1 MKVSEAFLKQLSG
14 YGLTTA
20 HIIYRLP
27 DYRDILQT
35 YVWQDYDVA
44 PDFPHMKK
52 FLDFWEKNL
61 EGKLFRVQY
70 SHQSLIGANEWRKR
84 DGEFYLH

>member
-1 MKVSEAFLKQLSG
+1 MKVSDAFLKQLSG

-35 YVWQDYDVA
+35 YVWQNYDLA

-52 FLDFWEKNL
+52 FLEFWEKNL
-61 EGKLFRVQY
+61 DGRLFSVRF
-70 SHQSLIGANEWRKR
+70 SHQSLIGASEWQKR